1 MSMSDMVVLGAWH
14 RLFQACAIFTILR
27 VVKVIQA
34 PGKRINAEAW
44 FNLDTRY
51 HHLINSQE
59 QIVLH

>member
-34 PGKRINAEAW
+34 PSIIATVPGWRMTPCLIFISRPLAE
-44 FNLDTRY
+44 
-51 HHLINSQE
+51 
-59 QIVLH
+59 